1 MTHMDVDSVRG
12 RHHSQSAMT
21 KPKRKSERLADRAR
35 EILQGLLD
43 AGDELAAGL
52 FGPPPKQPVMIP
64 VRRRPRR

>member
-1 MTHMDVDSVRG
+1 MTN
-12 RHHSQSAMT
+12 
-21 KPKRKSERLADRAR
+21 PKRKSERLAERAR